1 MCGKRLHI
9 IKFYF
14 LEINKYRMIDK
25 QHSSRP
31 IDVVVALQLTITP
44 EVIYAALSESVGISI
59 SEAHSSVSRLKL
71 AALLRPEKR
80 AVATSSLIDFLKYGL
95 RHVFPPQFGPQAV
108 GVPTA
113 HSAPSLSRRLASTEP
128 IVWPHAEGTLVGM
141 SLIPLCSSAPEFVAS
156 NPPLYEL
163 LTLVDSLRIGQ
174 SLERGLAEQGL
185 REKFEATGGKLR

>member
-1 MCGKRLHI
+1 MA
-9 IKFYF
+9 
-14 LEINKYRMIDK
+14 DK
-25 QHSSRP
+25 QRSSRP

-44 EVIYAALSESVGISI
+44 SAIYAALADSVGISV

-71 AALLRPEKR
+71 AALLRPER
-80 AVATSSLIDFLKYGL
+80 RSVATGSLIDFLKYGL
-95 RHVFPPQFGPQAV
+95 RHAFPPHFGPQAL
-108 GVPTA
+108 GIPTA
-113 HSAPSLSRRLASTEP
+113 HSAPSLSRRLASNEP
-128 IVWPHAEGTLVGM
+128 IVWPHAYGTLLGM
-141 SLIPLCSSAPEFVAS
+141 SLTPLCSSAPEFVAS